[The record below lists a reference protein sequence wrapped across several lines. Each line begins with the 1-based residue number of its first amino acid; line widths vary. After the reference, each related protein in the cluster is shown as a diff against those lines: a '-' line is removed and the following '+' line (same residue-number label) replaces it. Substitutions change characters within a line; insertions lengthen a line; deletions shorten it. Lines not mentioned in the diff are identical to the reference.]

1 MEKISKI
8 TVKYFIN
15 TRVIPSDYIVGGL
28 NEQGVYDET
37 LIPHPLY
44 IKVTFQRN
52 STELRS
58 IVHKDYCSLKEITK
72 KDHDLMDIE
81 TKMIEETIRK
91 EFKRLG
97 HKFTIKGIRS
107 KSEFYESDLV
117 AFFSDTFLWPDF
129 KAEVLKSKSEYA
141 RLLLTWNPQVQAST
155 YYKAALKLLTDVSG
169 ITELKDKFSIYEQI
183 FSIFRKMKNETM
195 LIASWKF
202 GKMKEKFVIV
212 GLKAGLSFENVQKLT
227 STIDSV
233 LEKEE

>member
-28 NEQGVYDET
+28 NEQGIYDET

-58 IVHKDYCSLKEITK
+58 IVHRDYCSLTEISR
-72 KDHDLMDIE
+72 KDRDLMEIE
-81 TKMIEETIRK
+81 TKMIEETIRN

-97 HKFTIKGIRS
+97 DKFTIKGLRS
-107 KSEFYESDLV
+107 KSEFYERDLIE
-117 AFFSDTFLWPDF
+117 FFSDTFLWSDY
-129 KAEVLKSKSEYA
+129 KAEVLKSKSEFA
-141 RLLLTWNPQVQAST
+141 RLLLTWNPQVKAST
-155 YYKAALKLLTDVSG
+155 YYKAALKLLPEVAG
-169 ITELKDKFSIYEQI
+169 ITGLKDKFSMYEQI
-183 FSIFRKMKNETM
+183 VNIFRKMKDDTI

-202 GKMKEKFVIV
+202 GKMKEKFVII
-212 GLKAGLSFENVQKLT
+212 GLKAGLSFENIQKMT

-233 LEKEE
+233 LEKGE